1 MTMPTMPNG
10 KDTRTPMPARTNA
23 DSGEAT
29 TPAGLPV
36 ELATLPDDV
45 LAALARASE
54 TEIARRLE
62 ERRAAA
68 LAALRAQAEVAQ
80 ALGIPLARLKAHLG
94 GKDDGTLTAA
104 IDGKAADGSN
114 IGGRAVVAPKYR
126 NPKNHDETW
135 SGRGNAPKWYA
146 DALASG
152 MTEEALRIPDD
163 DDE

>member
-10 KDTRTPMPARTNA
+10 KDTKTLMPTRANGA
-23 DSGEAT
+23 SGEAT
-29 TPAGLPV
+29 SPAALPV

-54 TEIARRLE
+54 VEIARRLE

-94 GKDDGTLTAA
+94 GKDESALTVGA
-104 IDGKAADGSN
+104 DGKAADGSN

-126 NPKNHDETW
+126 NPKNHVETW
-135 SGRGNAPKWYA
+135 SGRGNAPKWFS
-146 DALASG
+146 DHLAG
-152 MTEEALRIPDD
+152 GGQENDLRIPDD
-163 DDE
+163 EA